1 MKKSRKEYAFDKL
14 DELEDYIAELYQH
27 GVFEQSDYDELS
39 ARLLLV
45 EGAIRNIKDG
55 KR

>member
-14 DELEDYIAELYQH
+14 DELEDFISELYLQ
-27 GVFEQSDYDELS
+27 GAFEQSDYDELS

-45 EGAIRNIKDG
+45 EGAISLIKER
-55 KR
+55 K